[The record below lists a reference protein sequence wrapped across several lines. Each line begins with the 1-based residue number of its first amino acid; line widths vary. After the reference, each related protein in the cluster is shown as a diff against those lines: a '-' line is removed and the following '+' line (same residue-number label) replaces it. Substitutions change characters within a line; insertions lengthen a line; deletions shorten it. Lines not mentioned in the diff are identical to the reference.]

1 METLFTGNRKRIMVF
16 TILVLLVA
24 AYSSFI
30 TADIFTGDSD
40 NIYSRI
46 CKYCSILLCLV
57 LTLIIGEDCHDKKDR
72 VLLQGALLLHAA
84 GDLCVGILGKFQVA
98 LIFFF
103 FMQIV
108 YITRHSRGF
117 TWNRKEVVSMI
128 SIFTPVGIIF
138 VFITPAL
145 WKAGIFF
152 PVLIYTLTLTT
163 SIWMGI
169 GTIWRT
175 FYPRTIDIMIAI
187 AMVSFFFCDLN
198 VGLYNSLGQS
208 GHSLFVKSI
217 GLSTDIARGELVT
230 GGGTATIRDITL
242 MIPFTLRSVIGIL
255 VWIFYLPTVTLLAM
269 SGYRVAFIRS
279 ILPLVPDLP
288 EPGQNIS

>member
-1 METLFTGNRKRIMVF
+1 MEAAVTGNKKRIVVF
-16 TILVLLVA
+16 AILILLVA

-40 NIYSRI
+40 NIYSRV
-46 CKYCSILLCLV
+46 CKYCSILLCLG
-57 LTLIIGEDCHDKKDR
+57 LTLLIGKDGHDTKDR
-72 VLLQGALLLHAA
+72 LLLQGALLLHAA

-98 LIFFF
+98 LVFFF

-117 TWNRKEVVSMI
+117 VWNRKEAVSMI
-128 SIFTPVGIIF
+128 SVFTPVGIIF

-175 FYPRTIDIMIAI
+175 FYPRTIDIMITI
-187 AMVSFFFCDLN
+187 AMISFFFCDLN

-217 GLSTDIARGELVT
+217 GLSTDIAHGELLT
-230 GGGTATIRDITL
+230 GGGVATVRNITL
-242 MIPFTLRSVIGIL
+242 MIPFTLRSIIGIL

-269 SGYRVAFIRS
+269 SGYSISFIRS
-279 ILPLVPDLP
+279 IFPVVPDLP
-288 EPGQNIS
+288 EQGQHI